1 MMIYPLTLYTSWVSV
16 MSQTEQVIVACLIV
30 LVVLG
35 LIAFVMALITP
46 RRLRIS
52 YFEIKPGQ
60 ALDSNRVEYDANPH
74 AIKNLPA
81 KNPAAATRLVFF
93 SDYHAGLNRIPISV
107 FINSLLS
114 AKPELVLFGGDLATN
129 HRDKEKALQHIELIS
144 AALLT
149 EGIPFYAVW
158 GNHDTVLSPE
168 DLASRSITMLRN
180 QSTIFQAESGE
191 DWLIVGLDDQ
201 RTGQPNWQLARSQIV
216 PKDRQLKLKNRI
228 DEIPKERTL
237 VLAHNPDTSLDLPE
251 SSLSLAFSGHYHGG
265 QINLPFRLG
274 YRTLRND
281 QAWRQGYLQ
290 GLYPH
295 KDYLFFI
302 SRGVGSVQ
310 FPLRLFSYPELS
322 VFDIYTEK

>member
-1 MMIYPLTLYTSWVSV
+1 
-16 MSQTEQVIVACLIV
+16 MSQTEQAIVASFLI
-30 LVVLG
+30 LAVLG
-35 LIAFVMALITP
+35 LITFVMALITV

-52 YFEIKPGQ
+52 YFEIKTGQ
-60 ALDSNRVEYDANPH
+60 TIVSERVEYDANPH
-74 AIKNLPA
+74 AIKNVPS
-81 KNPAAATRLVFF
+81 KKAAEATRFVFF

-107 FINSLLS
+107 FINSILT

-129 HRDKEKALQHIELIS
+129 SRDKEKALRHIELIS

-158 GNHDTVLSPE
+158 GNHDTVLNPD

-180 QSTIFQAESGE
+180 QSTIFQAVNGE
-191 DWLIVGLDDQ
+191 DWLIIGLDDQ

-216 PKDRQLKLKNRI
+216 PKDRQLKLKSRI
-228 DEIPKERTL
+228 DDIPQERTL
-237 VLAHNPDTSLDLPE
+237 VLAHNPDTSLELPE
-251 SSLSLAFSGHYHGG
+251 SSLRLVLSGHYHGG

-290 GLYPH
+290 GLYQH
-295 KDYLFFI
+295 KDYSFFI

-310 FPLRLFSYPELS
+310 FPLRLFSYPELTI
-322 VFDIYTEK
+322 FDIHP